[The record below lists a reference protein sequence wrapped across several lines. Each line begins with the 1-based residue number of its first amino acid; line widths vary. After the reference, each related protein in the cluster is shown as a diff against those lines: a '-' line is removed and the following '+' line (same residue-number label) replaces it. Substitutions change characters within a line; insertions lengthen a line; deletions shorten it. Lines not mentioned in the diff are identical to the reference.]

1 MKNENDQYSSSLK
14 ANKGIRKFEI
24 LQAEIILLSPRSS
37 IRNLSNLENESISFS
52 NDKILNFK
60 TINKL
65 PKRHLR
71 LVEPDE
77 NLHDNV
83 LKFQ

>member
-1 MKNENDQYSSSLK
+1 MKNENDQYSSSLRT
-14 ANKGIRKFEI
+14 NKETRKFEI
-24 LQAEIILLSPRSS
+24 LQAEIILLSPKSTRK
-37 IRNLSNLENESISFS
+37 ILSDTESESISFA

-60 TINKL
+60 TVQKTQ
-65 PKRHLR
+65 KRHLR
-71 LVEPDE
+71 LVQPDE